1 MKLIKS
7 LAMNKYFSFIFCFLL
22 CACTEV
28 QESQQTKLSDQA
40 HYLQNRAPLKARP
53 YLELPLGAI
62 KPTSWL
68 LDQLLRMRSG
78 MTGNLDE
85 IYPDVVGARNGWLGG
100 DGDGWERGPYWIDG
114 LLPLA
119 YILDD
124 QDMKDKV
131 QPWIEWTINNQMEDG
146 YLGPIPF
153 EVEPEP
159 EPGLQKTRRMDW
171 WPKMVMLKILQQYY
185 NATGDERV
193 IKTLDNYFR
202 YQLKELPER
211 PVDYLSLWANRRAG
225 DNLQVVYWLYN
236 ITGEAY
242 LLELGN
248 LIAEQ
253 TFPYTQIFLNEENYN
268 QIDGP
273 WIYSRLKRYPFDEEE
288 IKALTISQ
296 MGSFHC
302 VNFAQGLKQPLVY
315 SQQDHDPKYMKAT
328 KKALKDI
335 KKYHGQP
342 QGMYGGDE
350 PLHGK
355 DPVRGV
361 EFCSVTEEM
370 FSLECM
376 LQISG
381 DMEFA
386 NLLEKIAYNALPT
399 QANDDFTARQYMQAA
414 NQVVATDEMRS
425 VYQTV
430 IHKGTD
436 FVYGTLTGYPCCTC
450 NMHQSWPK
458 FVQNLW
464 YATADG
470 GVAALLYGPSE
481 VILTVGDGINAS
493 ITETTGFP
501 FRDEI
506 NFAVNLDN
514 SGAFP
519 FHLRIPAWTKDAV
532 ITINGTKWEGQVEA
546 EVAKINRTWQDGDQ
560 VKLHLPMSLKVS
572 QWYDFARTI
581 ERGPLVY
588 ALRIGEEISKKDR
601 GDRFGEFDEVRPK
614 DKWNY
619 ALFHKDL
626 DELSSNFMVEE
637 LDWDG
642 RYPWN
647 LENAPIS
654 IKARGVR
661 YPDWKL
667 VNGLPLF
674 PAWWGGGG
682 WYSSEEDIPFADI
695 TLVPYGCTTLRIT
708 EFPVYD
714 LQ

>member
-1 MKLIKS
+1 
-7 LAMNKYFSFIFCFLL
+7 MNKSFCLIFCFLL
-22 CACTEV
+22 CTCTEV
-28 QESQQTKLSDQA
+28 QESQQTQIRDQA

-68 LDQLLRMRSG
+68 RDQLVLMRSG

-85 IYPDVVGARNGWLGG
+85 IYPEVVGPRNGWLGG

-124 QDMKDKV
+124 QELKNKV

-153 EVEPEP
+153 EKEPEP
-159 EPGLQKTRRMDW
+159 EPGLQKTLRRDW

-202 YQLKELPER
+202 YQLIELPER
-211 PVDYLSLWANRRAG
+211 PIDYLSLWANRRAG
-225 DNLQVVYWLYN
+225 DNLQVIYWLYN

-242 LLELGN
+242 LLELGK
-248 LIAEQ
+248 LITEQ
-253 TFPYTQIFLNEENYN
+253 TFPYTQVFLNEENYN
-268 QIDGP
+268 QIEVPFFYHD
-273 WIYSRLKRYPFDEEE
+273 IKRYPFDQKE
-288 IKALTISQ
+288 IEALTISQ
-296 MGSFHC
+296 LGSFHC

-315 SQQDHDPKYMKAT
+315 SQQELDPKYMEAT

-335 KKYHGQP
+335 QKYHGQP

-361 EFCSVTEEM
+361 EFCSVAEKM
-370 FSLECM
+370 FSLENM

-386 NLLEKIAYNALPT
+386 DLLEKIAYNALPT

-414 NQVVATDEMRS
+414 NQVVATDEVRS
-425 VYQTV
+425 VYETWGHQ
-430 IHKGTD
+430 GTD
-436 FVYGTLTGYPCCTC
+436 FVFGTLTGYPCCTC

-458 FVQNLW
+458 FIQNLW
-464 YATADG
+464 HSTADG
-470 GVAALLYGPSE
+470 GVAALIYGPSE
-481 VILTVGDGINAS
+481 VSLTVGEGISAT

-506 NFAVNLDN
+506 DFTVKLSK
-514 SGAFP
+514 SGIFP
-519 FHLRIPAWTKDAV
+519 FHLRIPSWTNNAV
-532 ITINGTKWEGQVEA
+532 ITINGTKWEGRFESG
-546 EVAKINRTWQDGDQ
+546 VAKINRTWNDGDQ
-560 VKLHLPMSLKVS
+560 VKLQLPMSLKVS

-588 ALRIGEEISKKDR
+588 ALRIEEEISKKDR
-601 GDRFGEFDEVRPK
+601 GDHYREFDEVRPK
-614 DKWNY
+614 SKWNY
-619 ALFHKDL
+619 ALFYEDL
-626 DELSSNFMVEE
+626 KELEQNFILEE
-637 LDWDG
+637 LEWDG

-647 LENAPIS
+647 LENAPIR
-654 IKARGVR
+654 IKARGVPF
-661 YPDWKL
+661 PDWKL
-667 VNGLPLF
+667 VHGMPVF
-674 PAWWGGGG
+674 PSWWGKEG
-682 WYSSEEDIPFADI
+682 WFPQDQEIPFSDI
-695 TLVPYGCTTLRIT
+695 ILIPYGSTTLRIT
-708 EFPVYD
+708 EFPVYGMRS
-714 LQ
+714 LGGS

>member
-1 MKLIKS
+1 
-7 LAMNKYFSFIFCFLL
+7 MNKCFSLIFCFLL
-22 CACTEV
+22 CACTGV
-28 QESQQTKLSDQA
+28 QESEQTQSSAQA

-68 LDQLLRMRSG
+68 LDQLHRMRSG

-85 IYPDVVGARNGWLGG
+85 IYPEVVGARNGWLGG

-124 QDMKDKV
+124 EELKDKV

-171 WPKMVMLKILQQYY
+171 WPKMVMLKILQQHY

-236 ITGEAY
+236 ITGEPY

-248 LIAEQ
+248 LLAEQ
-253 TFPYTQIFLNEENYN
+253 TFPYTQVFLNEENYN
-268 QIDGP
+268 QIEVP
-273 WIYSRLKRYPFDEEE
+273 WIYSGLMRYPFDQEE

-296 MGSFHC
+296 KGSFHC
-302 VNFAQGLKQPLVY
+302 VNFAQGLKQPMVY

-335 KKYHGQP
+335 QKYHGQP

-350 PLHGK
+350 PLHGN

-361 EFCSVTEEM
+361 EFCSVAEEM
-370 FSLECM
+370 FSLESM

-386 NLLEKIAYNALPT
+386 DLLEKIAYNALPT

-425 VYQTV
+425 VYQTLG
-430 IHKGTD
+430 HQGTD
-436 FVYGTLTGYPCCTC
+436 FVYGTLSGYPCCTC

-464 YATADG
+464 YGTADG

-481 VILTVGDGINAS
+481 VSLTVGDGINAS
-493 ITETTGFP
+493 ISETTGFP

-506 NFAVNLDN
+506 NFDIDLDR

-519 FHLRIPAWTKDAV
+519 FHLRIPEWTKDAV
-532 ITINGTKWEGQVEA
+532 ITINGTKWDGSVEEG
-546 EVAKINRTWQDGDQ
+546 VAKINRIWNAGDQ
-560 VKLHLPMSLKVS
+560 VTLKLPMSLKVS

-588 ALRIGEEISKKDR
+588 ALRIEEEISKKNR
-601 GDRFGEFDEVRPK
+601 GDRYREFDEVRPK

-619 ALFHKDL
+619 ALFHQDL
-626 DELSSNFMVEE
+626 YELSSNFIVEE
-637 LDWDG
+637 VDWDG

-647 LENAPIS
+647 LENAPIR
-654 IKARGVR
+654 IKAIGVP

-667 VNGLPLF
+667 VNGMPLF
-674 PAWWGGGG
+674 PA
-682 WYSSEEDIPFADI
+682 
-695 TLVPYGCTTLRIT
+695 
-708 EFPVYD
+708 
-714 LQ
+714 